1 MENRSFTTTLLV
13 RRTPAEV
20 YESINNV
27 RGWWTQNL
35 HGESQNLNDEFEVRF
50 GSVHYSKQ
58 KLIEVVPNEK
68 VVWLI
73 TDSCLSFLKDKSE
86 WTGSK
91 ISFEISE
98 MGAKTQLRFTHHGLV
113 PGIECYGAC
122 SEAWSSYLENSL
134 YRLLSTGIGTPAA
147 IDG

>member
-13 RRTPAEV
+13 RRTPAEI

-91 ISFEISE
+91 ISFEISV
-98 MGAKTQLRFTHHGLV
+98 MGAQTQLRFTHHGLV
-113 PGIECYGAC
+113 PGMECYGAC
-122 SEAWSSYLENSL
+122 SGAWSSYLENSL

-147 IDG
+147 IEG

>member
-13 RRTPAEV
+13 SRTPAEV

-91 ISFEISE
+91 VSFEISV

-113 PGIECYGAC
+113 PGMECYGAC
-122 SEAWSSYLENSL
+122 SGAWSSYLENSL

-147 IDG
+147 IEG

>member
-50 GSVHYSKQ
+50 GSVHYSNQ

-91 ISFEISE
+91 VSFEISV

-113 PGIECYGAC
+113 PGMECYGAC
-122 SEAWSSYLENSL
+122 SGAWSSYLENSL

-147 IDG
+147 IEG

>member
-91 ISFEISE
+91 ISFEISVK
-98 MGAKTQLRFTHHGLV
+98 GDKTQLRFTHHGLV

-122 SEAWSSYLENSL
+122 SEAWSSYLGNSL

-147 IDG
+147 IDE